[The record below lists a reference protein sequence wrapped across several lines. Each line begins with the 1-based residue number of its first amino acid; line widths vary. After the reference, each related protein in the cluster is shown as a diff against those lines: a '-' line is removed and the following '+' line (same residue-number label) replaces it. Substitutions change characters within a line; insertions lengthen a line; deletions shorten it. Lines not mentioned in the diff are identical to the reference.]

1 MVVRL
6 KKGKEKA
13 LTGFHPWVFSG
24 AIEGDTKTIPAGSIV
39 RIESYSGEFLAY
51 GHFDPTHQIR
61 IRVFSF
67 NESEDGSDA
76 NFWNLRFLNVYSY
89 KKQLLSESTNGYR
102 LFFSEA
108 DGLPGIIVDC
118 YADSAV
124 LLLNTPGAK
133 RLREL
138 LVQFLSSHGY
148 PHIVEKIETPSGKSK
163 WEWQLGSKEG
173 VKFLEHGIHFVI
185 QFSSAQKTGFFLDQR
200 ENRKLLGDYAKG
212 KKVLNTFSYSGG
224 FSLYALKAG
233 ASLVHSVDISEDA
246 ISLCDTNLKENGLET
261 KITEKVHHGFA
272 MDSFQFLKDMPHS
285 FYDLIVLD
293 PPAFAKSSGAVL
305 QATKGYK
312 EINLKAISKLA
323 PGGILFTF
331 SCSKHISKDLFQK
344 IVFGAAKDA
353 KRNARILHHLSQ
365 SSDHAPSIFHPEGE
379 YLKGLVI
386 QVD

>member
-13 LTGFHPWVFSG
+13 LNGFHPWVFSG
-24 AIEGDTKTIPAGSIV
+24 AIATDTSTFQAGSIV
-39 RIESYSGEFLAY
+39 RIESANGDFLAY
-51 GHFDPTHQIR
+51 GHFDPTNQIR
-61 IRVFSF
+61 IRAFSF
-67 NESEDGSDA
+67 EEFEDGSGPD
-76 NFWNLRFLNVYSY
+76 FWMNRYLKVYTY
-89 KKQLLSESTNGYR
+89 KKSLLTENTNGFR

-108 DGLPGIIVDC
+108 DGLPGVIVDC
-118 YADSAV
+118 YADTAV
-124 LLLNTPGAK
+124 LVLNTPGAK
-133 RLREL
+133 NLRES
-138 LVQFLSSHGY
+138 LVRFLSSFGFS
-148 PHIVEKIETPSGKSK
+148 HIVEKIETPAGKSK
-163 WEWQLGSKEG
+163 WEWHLGAKEIG
-173 VKFLEHGIHFVI
+173 RFLEYGIHFTI
-185 QFSSAQKTGFFLDQR
+185 HFASAQKTGFFLDQR
-200 ENRKLLGDYAKG
+200 ENRKLLGQYAKG

-224 FSLYALKAG
+224 FSLYALKSEAK
-233 ASLVHSVDISEDA
+233 LVHSVDISEDA
-246 ISLCDTNLKENGLET
+246 ISLCDANLKENGWED
-261 KITEKVHHGFA
+261 KISEKVHQGFV
-272 MDSFQFLKDMPHS
+272 MDSFQFLKEMPNS
-285 FYDLIVLD
+285 FFDLIVLD

-312 EINLKAISKLA
+312 EINLKAISKIA

-365 SSDHAPSIFHPEGE
+365 SPDHAPSIFHPEGE